1 MSKILRLINDE
12 KKNLIISAAKGCT
25 ADYDADN
32 RTCKN
37 TDLAICVTGADYCTF
52 TDQVACSEGAVDEC
66 TTQDLSA
73 CTEKHYDS
81 CRIDVSYCS
90 EAEKYDFDSL

>member
-1 MSKILRLINDE
+1 M
-12 KKNLIISAAKGCT
+12 
-25 ADYDADN
+25 
-32 RTCKN
+32 
-37 TDLAICVTGADYCTF
+37 
-52 TDQVACSEGAVDEC
+52 DQAACSEGAVDEC